1 MPSFLSE
8 DNIEQAM
15 VQRLQHLYGYDVL
28 DCYTSDAA
36 DLNDGSQRADKREV
50 ILRDRLKAAAV
61 RLNPEIPEAAIDDA
75 VDQVCDR
82 RQAMATMVANR
93 ELDSLIRD
101 GVRVEFKDKQ
111 NNHGRTRKE
120 RIKLIDFDTPEN
132 NHFLAATQLWIQSTG
147 AAAKAGY
154 RRPDILLYINGL
166 PLVFIELKN
175 SNVKLRSAYDDNLTH
190 YKADIP
196 QLFLTN
202 VFCVFSNGLETRLGS
217 LSAEWEHFFHW
228 LRPEDEKEKIRRD
241 QIREQGTS
249 AERFLQG
256 LAAKDKLLDYVE
268 NFVIYHKGSQK
279 IIAQNHQFLGVNRAF
294 RVFVERRGWLEQQ
307 KGLADKEPLTPALSQ
322 GEREKT
328 GAHYRAG
335 YDFSGLVTRAR
346 ELRQQQTPAED
357 VLWQLLRNRQ
367 FLGLKFRRQHQLGD
381 FIADFYCD
389 EHKLVVEVDGSIH
402 ATVEKTQHDRTRQLI
417 LEGQG
422 FQVIQLSNELI
433 LNNPEAALESI
444 AAKLPLPDESAADER
459 TTPNKPQPQNRPSP
473 SGRGAGGEGKTP
485 FKANRLGVFWHTQG
499 SGKSFSMIFYARKI
513 IRKVP
518 GNYSFVVVTD
528 REDLD
533 GQIYRNFLNT
543 ETVKKAD
550 AAQPKNSEQM
560 RAFLGQNKKLVFTL
574 IQKFRWPKGKRYPV
588 LSERDDI
595 IVIVDEAHRTQ
606 YKSLAENMR
615 AGLPHAQYLAFTG
628 TPLLGRER
636 KTNEWFGDYV
646 SEYNFSQSMDDGAT
660 VPLFYK
666 KRVPEVLNQNEEL
679 SDEFYEILEDENLD
693 EAQQEKLERRF
704 ATELQVIKRDDRLE
718 TIARD
723 LVYHFPRRGYLGKG
737 MLIAVDKFTAVKMYD
752 KVQRLWK
759 EDIKSLRGEI
769 KKSVDEV
776 HKARLQRQLDWMR
789 KVEMAV
795 VVSAENGEEEKFD
808 AQGLDIRP
816 HRKRMDQLDAHGH
829 DLEYN
834 YKDPEHPLQLVFVC
848 AMWLTGFDA
857 PTVSTLYLDKP
868 QKDHTL
874 MQTIARANRV
884 SSHRINGV
892 EKTNGEIV
900 DYYGVIGR
908 LRKAI
913 KDYGQGGDGLDE
925 PPVKDKDELFCLLA
939 DALEQARLF
948 CAEREIVIDTALAA
962 DDVFKQVSLFEEWA
976 DTLLSKDEWRQSF
989 KVLENTITALYEA
1002 CKPEI
1007 LGDPVVRKVA
1017 LFQYLRGVL
1026 DSIIQQQDIDL
1037 ATKKIN
1043 ELLDESLIVDDQKF
1057 SQVKEESGGWKI
1069 EQKGQTWDLS
1079 KIDFDKLKEDFK
1091 QAKYKN
1097 IEIADL
1103 RAFLEKKLQDM
1114 LNKNRTR
1121 RDFAERL
1128 QEIID
1133 NYNAGS
1139 NSADSDFTE
1148 LVKFAES
1155 LKQEEDRHIR
1165 EGLSEDELEIYD
1177 LLCKEN
1183 MTKAEEKKVRLAA
1196 RALLKRLT
1204 EEKPKV
1210 LVQDWY
1216 KDSQTRLAVRD
1227 EVGAVL
1233 DEYLP
1238 EDSYDKELFLLKRDR
1253 VFELTLDLAIN
1264 HQRWAA

>member
-1 MPSFLSE
+1 MPNFLSE
-8 DNIEQAM
+8 DNIEQAI

-28 DCYTSDAA
+28 DCYTAEAA
-36 DLNDGSQRADKREV
+36 DLNDGSGRADKREV

-61 RLNPEIPEAAIDDA
+61 RLNPEIPETAIDDA
-75 VDQVCDR
+75 VEQVCDQ
-82 RQAMATMVANR
+82 RQAMATIVANR
-93 ELDSLIRD
+93 ELDNLIRD
-101 GVRVEFKDKQ
+101 GVRVEFKDSD
-111 NNHGRTRKE
+111 GRNRKE
-120 RIKLIDFDTPEN
+120 RAKLIDFEAPEN
-132 NHFLAATQLWIQSTG
+132 NDFLAVTQLWIQSTG
-147 AAAKAGY
+147 AAAKVGY
-154 RRPDILLYINGL
+154 RRPDILLYVNGL

-175 SNVKLRSAYDDNLTH
+175 SNVKLRSAYDDNLTN

-249 AERFLQG
+249 TERLLQG
-256 LAAKDKLLDYVE
+256 LCAKEKLLDYVE
-268 NFVIYHKGSQK
+268 NFVIYHKGTQK
-279 IIAQNHQFLGVNRAF
+279 IIAQNHQFIGVNKGF
-294 RVFVERRGWLEQQ
+294 DKFLRRE
-307 KGLADKEPLTPALSQ
+307 E
-322 GEREKT
+322 
-328 GAHYRAG
+328 
-335 YDFSGLVTRAR
+335 F
-346 ELRQQQTPAED
+346 
-357 VLWQLLRNRQ
+357 
-367 FLGLKFRRQHQLGD
+367 
-381 FIADFYCD
+381 
-389 EHKLVVEVDGSIH
+389 
-402 ATVEKTQHDRTRQLI
+402 
-417 LEGQG
+417 
-422 FQVIQLSNELI
+422 
-433 LNNPEAALESI
+433 
-444 AAKLPLPDESAADER
+444 
-459 TTPNKPQPQNRPSP
+459 
-473 SGRGAGGEGKTP
+473 GGK
-485 FKANRLGVFWHTQG
+485 LGVFWHTQG

-528 REDLD
+528 RDDLD
-533 GQIYRNFLNT
+533 RQIYRNFLNT

-550 AAQPKNSEQM
+550 AAQPKDSEQL

-574 IQKFRWPKGKRYPV
+574 IQKFRWPKGKRYPL
-588 LSERDDI
+588 LSDRDDI

-606 YKSLAENMR
+606 YKTLAENMR
-615 AGLPHAQYLAFTG
+615 AGLPNAQYLAFTG

-636 KTNEWFGDYV
+636 KTNDWFGDYV

-666 KRVPEVLNQNEEL
+666 KRVPEVLNQNEDL

-737 MLIAVDKFTAVKMYD
+737 MVIAVDKFTAVKMYD

-759 EDIKSLRGEI
+759 AEIKTLRGEI
-769 KKSVDEV
+769 KKASNEL
-776 HKARLQRQLDWMR
+776 HKARLQKQLEWMR

-808 AQGLDIRP
+808 AHNLDIRP

-913 KDYGQGGDGLDE
+913 KDYGQGDDGGDE
-925 PPVKDKDELFCLLA
+925 PPVKDKDELFTLLA
-939 DALEQARLF
+939 DAIEQARFF
-948 CAEREIVIDTALAA
+948 CSERDIVIDEALAS
-962 DDVFKQVSLFEEWA
+962 DDVFKKVGLFEAWA
-976 DTLLSKDEWRQSF
+976 DTLLAKDEWRKSF
-989 KVLENTITALYEA
+989 NVFENTITALYEA

-1007 LGDPVVRKVA
+1007 LGDPVVRKVV

-1026 DSIIQQQDIDL
+1026 DSIIEQQDIDS
-1037 ATKKIN
+1037 ATRKIN
-1043 ELLDESLIVDDQKF
+1043 ELLDESLIVDDKKF
-1057 SQVKEESGGWKI
+1057 GEVKEDPADWQI
-1069 EQKGQTWDLS
+1069 TQKGKTWDLS
-1079 KIDFDKLKEDFK
+1079 KVDFDKLKEDFNK
-1091 QAKYKN
+1091 TKYKN

-1103 RAFLEKKLQDM
+1103 RVFLEKKLRDM
-1114 LNKNRTR
+1114 LNQNRTR

-1139 NSADSDFTE
+1139 SSAD
-1148 LVKFAES
+1148 ES
-1155 LKQEEDRHIR
+1155 YAQLLEEMAALKEEEDRHIR
-1165 EGLSEDELEIYD
+1165 KGLTEDELEVYD
-1177 LLCKEN
+1177 LLCKDI
-1183 MTKAEEKKVRLAA
+1183 MTQAGEKKVRLAA
-1196 RALLKRLT
+1196 KALLKRLT
-1204 EEKPKV
+1204 EEKPRV
-1210 LVQDWY
+1210 LVQGWY
-1216 KDSQTRLAVRD
+1216 KDMQTRLAVRD

-1233 DEYLP
+1233 DEHLP
-1238 EDSYDKELFLLKRDR
+1238 EEGYDKDLFIQKRDR

>member
-1 MPSFLSE
+1 MPNFLSE

-28 DCYTSDAA
+28 DCYTADAA
-36 DLNDGSQRADKREV
+36 DLNDGSGRADKRDV

-61 RLNPEIPEAAIDDA
+61 RLNPEIPETAIDDA
-75 VDQVCDR
+75 LDQVCDR
-82 RQAMATMVANR
+82 RQAMAMMVANR

-101 GVRVEFKDKQ
+101 GVRVEFKDGE
-111 NNHGRTRKE
+111 GRNRKE
-120 RIKLIDFDTPEN
+120 RVKLIDFEASEN
-132 NHFLAATQLWIQSTG
+132 NHFLAVTQLWIQSTG

-175 SNVKLRSAYDDNLTH
+175 SNVKLRSAYDDNLTN

-249 AERFLQG
+249 TERLLQG
-256 LAAKDKLLDYVE
+256 LCAKEKLLDYVE
-268 NFVIYHKGSQK
+268 NFVIYHKGTQK
-279 IIAQNHQFLGVNRAF
+279 IIAQNHQFIGVNKGF
-294 RVFVERRGWLEQQ
+294 DKFLRRGE
-307 KGLADKEPLTPALSQ
+307 
-322 GEREKT
+322 
-328 GAHYRAG
+328 
-335 YDFSGLVTRAR
+335 F
-346 ELRQQQTPAED
+346 
-357 VLWQLLRNRQ
+357 
-367 FLGLKFRRQHQLGD
+367 
-381 FIADFYCD
+381 
-389 EHKLVVEVDGSIH
+389 
-402 ATVEKTQHDRTRQLI
+402 
-417 LEGQG
+417 
-422 FQVIQLSNELI
+422 
-433 LNNPEAALESI
+433 
-444 AAKLPLPDESAADER
+444 
-459 TTPNKPQPQNRPSP
+459 
-473 SGRGAGGEGKTP
+473 GGK
-485 FKANRLGVFWHTQG
+485 LGVFWHTQG

-528 REDLD
+528 RDDLD
-533 GQIYRNFLNT
+533 RQIYRNFLNT

-550 AAQPKNSEQM
+550 AAQPKNSEQL
-560 RAFLGQNKKLVFTL
+560 RTFLGQNKKLVFTL
-574 IQKFRWPKGKRYPV
+574 IQKFRWPKGKRYPL
-588 LSERDDI
+588 LSDRDDI

-606 YKSLAENMR
+606 YKTLAENMR
-615 AGLPHAQYLAFTG
+615 AGLPNAQYLAFTG

-636 KTNEWFGDYV
+636 KTNDWFGDYV

-666 KRVPEVLNQNEEL
+666 KRVPEVLNQNEDL

-737 MLIAVDKFTAVKMYD
+737 MVIAVDKFTAVKMYD
-752 KVQRLWK
+752 KVQRLWR
-759 EDIKSLRGEI
+759 EEIKALRGEI
-769 KKSVDEV
+769 KKTNDEL
-776 HKARLQRQLDWMR
+776 HKARLQKQLEWMR

-808 AQGLDIRP
+808 AHNLDIRP

-913 KDYGQGGDGLDE
+913 KDYGQGADGGDE
-925 PPVKDKDELFCLLA
+925 PPVKDKDELFTLLS
-939 DALEQARLF
+939 DAIEQARLF
-948 CAEREIVIDTALAA
+948 CAERDIVIDKALAA
-962 DDVFKQVSLFEEWA
+962 DDVFKQVSLFKEWA
-976 DTLLSKDEWRQSF
+976 DTLLTKDEWRQSF
-989 KVLENTITALYEA
+989 KVFENTISALYEA

-1026 DSIIQQQDIDL
+1026 DSIIEQQDIDS
-1037 ATKKIN
+1037 ATRKIN
-1043 ELLDESLIVDDQKF
+1043 ELLDESLIVDDKKF
-1057 SQVKEESGGWKI
+1057 GEVKENPADWQI
-1069 EQKGQTWDLS
+1069 TQKGKTWDLS
-1079 KIDFDKLKEDFK
+1079 KVDFEKLKEGFN
-1091 QAKYKN
+1091 QTKYKN

-1103 RAFLEKKLQDM
+1103 RMFLEKKLQDM
-1114 LNKNRTR
+1114 LNQNRTR

-1139 NSADSDFTE
+1139 SSAD
-1148 LVKFAES
+1148 ES
-1155 LKQEEDRHIR
+1155 YAQLLEEMAALKEEEDRHIR
-1165 EGLSEDELEIYD
+1165 KGLTEDELEIYD
-1177 LLCKEN
+1177 LLCKDN
-1183 MTKAEEKKVRLAA
+1183 MTQAEEKKVPLAA
-1196 RALLKRLT
+1196 KALLKRLT

-1216 KDSQTRLAVRD
+1216 KDMQTRLAVRD

-1233 DEYLP
+1233 DDYLP
-1238 EDSYDKELFLLKRDR
+1238 EDGYDKDLFIKKRDM

>member
-1 MPSFLSE
+1 MPNFLTE
-8 DNIEQAM
+8 DAIEQAM
-15 VQRLQHLYGYDVL
+15 VQRLQHLYGYDAL
-28 DCYTSDAA
+28 DCYTSDPA
-36 DLNDGSQRADKREV
+36 DMKDGSGRSDKREV
-50 ILRDRLKAAAV
+50 ILRHRLKDAAV
-61 RLNPEIPEAAIDDA
+61 RLNPEIPEAAIEDA
-75 VDQVCDR
+75 LDQVCDR

-93 ELDSLIRD
+93 ELDNLIRD
-101 GVRVEFKDKQ
+101 GVRVVFRDAE
-111 NNHGRTRKE
+111 GRNRKE
-120 RIKLIDFDTPEN
+120 RVRLIDFEQADN
-132 NHFLAATQLWIQSTG
+132 NHFLVVTQLWIQSTG
-147 AAAKAGY
+147 AAARAGY
-154 RRPDILLYINGL
+154 RRPDILLYVNGL

-175 SNVKLRSAYDDNLTH
+175 SNVKLQTAYHDNLTN

-202 VFCVFSNGLETRLGS
+202 VFCVLSNGIETRLGS
-217 LSAEWEHFFHW
+217 LSAAWEHFFHW

-241 QIREQGTS
+241 QIRAEGTS

-256 LAAKDKLLDYVE
+256 LCAKSKLLDYVE

-279 IIAQNHQFLGVNRAF
+279 IIAQNHQFLGVNKGF
-294 RVFVERRGWLEQQ
+294 DKFLRRE
-307 KGLADKEPLTPALSQ
+307 E
-322 GEREKT
+322 
-328 GAHYRAG
+328 
-335 YDFSGLVTRAR
+335 F
-346 ELRQQQTPAED
+346 
-357 VLWQLLRNRQ
+357 
-367 FLGLKFRRQHQLGD
+367 
-381 FIADFYCD
+381 
-389 EHKLVVEVDGSIH
+389 
-402 ATVEKTQHDRTRQLI
+402 
-417 LEGQG
+417 
-422 FQVIQLSNELI
+422 
-433 LNNPEAALESI
+433 
-444 AAKLPLPDESAADER
+444 
-459 TTPNKPQPQNRPSP
+459 
-473 SGRGAGGEGKTP
+473 GGK
-485 FKANRLGVFWHTQG
+485 LGVFWHTQG

-528 REDLD
+528 RDDLD

-550 AAQPKNSEQM
+550 AAQPKDSEQL
-560 RAFLGQNKKLVFTL
+560 RTFLGQNKKLIFTL
-574 IQKFRWPKGKRYPV
+574 IHKFRWPKGKRYPL
-588 LSERDDI
+588 LSKRDDI

-615 AGLPHAQYLAFTG
+615 AGLPNARYLAFTG

-636 KTNEWFGDYV
+636 KTYEWFGDYV

-666 KRVPEVLNQNEEL
+666 KRVPEVLNQNEDL

-693 EAQQEKLERRF
+693 EAQQEKLERHF

-718 TIARD
+718 TIAKD

-737 MLIAVDKFTAVKMYD
+737 MVITVDKFTTVKMYD
-752 KVQRLWK
+752 KVLRLWK
-759 EDIKSLRGEI
+759 DQIKALRGEI
-769 KKSVDEV
+769 KQTEDEV
-776 HKARLQRQLDWMR
+776 HRLRLHKQLEWMR
-789 KVEMAV
+789 KVQMAV
-795 VVSAENGEEEKFD
+795 VISAENGEEEKFD

-816 HRKRMDQLDAHGH
+816 HRRRMEQLDSHGH

-834 YKDPEHPLQLVFVC
+834 FKDPEHPLQLVFVC

-857 PTVSTLYLDKP
+857 PTISTLYLDKP

-892 EKTNGEIV
+892 EKANGEIV

-908 LRKAI
+908 LKKAI

-925 PPVKDKDELFCLLA
+925 PPVRDKEELFVLLA
-939 DALEQARLF
+939 DAIEQARSF
-948 CAEREIVIDTALAA
+948 CAERDIVIDAALAA
-962 DDVFKQVSLFEEWA
+962 DDVFKQVSLFHAWA
-976 DTLLSKDEWRQSF
+976 DRLLSKDEWRQSF
-989 KVLENTITALYEA
+989 KVYENTITALYEA

-1007 LGDPVVRKVA
+1007 LGAPVMRKVA
-1017 LFQYLRGVL
+1017 LFQYLRGVI
-1026 DSIIQQQDIDL
+1026 DSVIEQQDIAA
-1037 ATKKIN
+1037 ATRKVN
-1043 ELLDESLIVDDQKF
+1043 ELLDESLIVDDEKF
-1057 SQVKEESGGWKI
+1057 TGVKEERGGYKI
-1069 EQKGQTWDLS
+1069 EQKGRGWDLS
-1079 KIDFDKLKEDFK
+1079 KIDFDKLKAGFK
-1091 QAKYKN
+1091 QVTYKH

-1114 LNKNRTR
+1114 LNRNCTR

-1139 NSADSDFTE
+1139 NSADSDFAE

-1155 LKQEEDRHIR
+1155 LKEEEARHVR
-1165 EGLSEDELEIYD
+1165 EGLTEDELEIYD
-1177 LLCKEN
+1177 LLCKDN
-1183 MTKAEEKKVRLAA
+1183 MTKTDEKKVRLAA
-1196 RALLKRLT
+1196 KALLKRLI

-1216 KDSQTRLAVRD
+1216 KDSQTRLSVRD

-1233 DEYLP
+1233 DRYLP
-1238 EDSYDKELFLLKRDR
+1238 EDTYDKDLFTQKRDK

-1264 HQRWAA
+1264 QQRWAA

>member
-1 MPSFLSE
+1 MPNFLSE

-36 DLNDGSQRADKREV
+36 DLNDGSGRTDKRQV

-75 VDQVCDR
+75 LDQVCDQ

-101 GVRVEFKDKQ
+101 GVRVEFKDSEDR
-111 NNHGRTRKE
+111 NRKE
-120 RIKLIDFDTPEN
+120 RVKLIDFEQPEN
-132 NHFLAATQLWIQSTG
+132 NHFLAVTQLWIQSTG
-147 AAAKAGY
+147 AAAKAAY

-175 SNVKLRSAYDDNLTH
+175 SNVKLRSAYDDNLTN

-249 AERFLQG
+249 TERFLQG
-256 LAAKDKLLDYVE
+256 LCAKDKLLDYVE
-268 NFVIYHKGSQK
+268 NFVIYHKGTQK
-279 IIAQNHQFLGVNRAF
+279 IIAQNHQFIGVNKGF
-294 RVFVERRGWLEQQ
+294 DKFLRRGE
-307 KGLADKEPLTPALSQ
+307 
-322 GEREKT
+322 
-328 GAHYRAG
+328 
-335 YDFSGLVTRAR
+335 F
-346 ELRQQQTPAED
+346 
-357 VLWQLLRNRQ
+357 
-367 FLGLKFRRQHQLGD
+367 
-381 FIADFYCD
+381 
-389 EHKLVVEVDGSIH
+389 
-402 ATVEKTQHDRTRQLI
+402 
-417 LEGQG
+417 
-422 FQVIQLSNELI
+422 
-433 LNNPEAALESI
+433 
-444 AAKLPLPDESAADER
+444 
-459 TTPNKPQPQNRPSP
+459 
-473 SGRGAGGEGKTP
+473 GGK
-485 FKANRLGVFWHTQG
+485 LGVFWHTQG

-528 REDLD
+528 RDDLD
-533 GQIYRNFLNT
+533 RQIYRNFLNT

-550 AAQPKNSEQM
+550 AAQPKDSEQM

-574 IQKFRWPKGKRYPV
+574 IQKFRWPKGKRYPL
-588 LSERDDI
+588 LSDRDDI

-615 AGLPHAQYLAFTG
+615 AGLPNAQYLAFTG

-666 KRVPEVLNQNEEL
+666 KRVPEVLNQNEDL

-759 EDIKSLRGEI
+759 EATKGLRSEI
-769 KKSVDEV
+769 NNTKDAQ
-776 HKARLQRQLDWMR
+776 HKARLQKQLDWMR

-816 HRKRMDQLDAHGH
+816 HRKRMDKLDEHGH

-913 KDYGQGGDGLDE
+913 KDYGQGADGGDE
-925 PPVKDKDELFCLLA
+925 PPVQDKDELFTLLS
-939 DALEQARLF
+939 DAIEQARQF
-948 CAEREIVIDTALAA
+948 CAERDIVIDQALAA
-962 DDVFKQVSLFEEWA
+962 DDVFKQVGLFNEWA
-976 DTLLSKDEWRQSF
+976 DKLLAKDEWRQSF
-989 KVLENTITALYEA
+989 KVFENTITALYEA

-1026 DSIIQQQDIDL
+1026 DSIVEQQDIDS
-1037 ATKKIN
+1037 ATRKIN

-1057 SQVKEESGGWKI
+1057 DQVKQTPANWKI
-1069 EQKGQTWDLS
+1069 EQKGRDWDLS
-1079 KIDFDKLKEDFK
+1079 KVDFDKLKEDFK

-1114 LNKNRTR
+1114 LNQNRTR

-1139 NSADSDFTE
+1139 SSAD
-1148 LVKFAES
+1148 ES
-1155 LKQEEDRHIR
+1155 YAQLMEEMAALKEEESRHVR
-1165 EGLSEDELEIYD
+1165 KGLTEDELEIYD
-1177 LLCKEN
+1177 LLCKAK

-1204 EEKPKV
+1204 EERPKV

-1216 KDSQTRLAVRD
+1216 KDMQTRLAVRD

-1233 DEYLP
+1233 DEHLP
-1238 EDSYDKELFLLKRDR
+1238 EESYDKELFIQKRDR

-1264 HQRWAA
+1264 HQRWAASGNLYA